1 MTTLMTGV
9 FMSLA
14 VAGALMAVGLRNVL
28 HAIFGLALSL
38 LAIAGLFLMLG
49 SPFLAAMEILIY
61 VGGITVAMNLAI
73 MLSTVMAPEE
83 RSGARRGLALL
94 ATLLFAAS
102 VALAISQTTFPERPT
117 VAADAWHVKRLGEGL
132 LNSYN
137 VAFEALS
144 VVLLLA
150 IVGAIVISRRYR
162 EVSK

>member
-1 MTTLMTGV
+1 MTVMTGI

-14 VAGALMAVGLRNVL
+14 VCGAVMAVGLRNIL

-61 VGGITVAMNLAI
+61 VGGITVAMIFAI

-83 RSGARRGLALL
+83 RSGLRHGLVLV
-94 ATLLFAAS
+94 ATLLFATS
-102 VALAISQTTFPERPT
+102 VALAISQTTFPQRPSIPE
-117 VAADAWHVKRLGEGL
+117 DAWHVKRLGEGL

-137 VAFEALS
+137 VAFEVLS

-150 IVGAIVISRRYR
+150 IVGAIVISRRLR
-162 EVSK
+162 EVSE